1 MAYQKD
7 WNVTRRPPRRSD
19 PRGPDH
25 STLQIQR
32 GIRVR
37 TGQDPMSAYKKLA
50 RQLKESGFFDEL
62 RTREAYV
69 KPSTK
74 RKNAA
79 SRATARERKRQY
91 RQQSKWGPIP
101 TQIPQRKKNKGKSSK
116 RKRFMID
123 LGKPKKIKRKDRKR
137 TNA

>member
-1 MAYQKD
+1 MAYRKD
-7 WNVTRRPPRRSD
+7 WNATHRPDTRRPDTRRPD
-19 PRGPDH
+19 TRRPDH

-32 GIRVR
+32 GIRVWP
-37 TGQDPMSAYKKLA
+37 GQDPMSAYKKLA

-79 SRATARERKRQY
+79 SKATARERKRQH
-91 RQQSKWGPIP
+91 RQQS
-101 TQIPQRKKNKGKSSK
+101 
-116 RKRFMID
+116 
-123 LGKPKKIKRKDRKR
+123 
-137 TNA
+137 